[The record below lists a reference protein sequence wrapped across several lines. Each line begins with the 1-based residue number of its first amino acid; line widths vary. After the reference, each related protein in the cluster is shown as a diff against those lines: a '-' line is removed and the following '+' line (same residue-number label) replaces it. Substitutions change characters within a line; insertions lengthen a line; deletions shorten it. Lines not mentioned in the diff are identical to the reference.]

1 MENIFRAR
9 LTKMRMNEWMNECL
23 DVLLLKWEMMPS
35 ENYRM
40 MIWSVRLICVPYY
53 WFGTTFC
60 VSGSVGDSES
70 LHDVGW

>member
-9 LTKMRMNEWMNECL
+9 LTKMKMNEWMFVCFAI
-23 DVLLLKWEMMPS
+23 EMRNDAY